1 MQRAAALVCGL
12 TLALYSG
19 TALTFSTFQDVDRA
33 ANAAVSYLN
42 GLNVICSFA
51 VINASPLNR
60 CVELMPGVQGSCLRL
75 NAAVNLYKTWSSG
88 EGPGSLS
95 NWILTPNG
103 FLNLTPAPAPT
114 HPANSL
120 MVISMPVTKP
130 LAAAGAVATPLATL
144 KPAASPAPVAT
155 PLPASRPD
163 SASPGLSAPVFRL
176 TLPLGLPRMNGG
188 NVRTLQNRLIDMS
201 KRLFLG
207 FRELRS
213 EAGRVVG

>member
-1 MQRAAALVCGL
+1 MQRAAALACSL

-19 TALTFSTFQDVDRA
+19 TALTVSTLQDVDRA
-33 ANAAVSYLN
+33 TNVVVSYLS

-51 VINASPLNR
+51 VRNASPLSR
-60 CVELMPGVQGSCLRL
+60 CMELMSGVQGSCLRL
-75 NAAVNLYKTWSSG
+75 NAAVNLYRAWSSG

-103 FLNLTPAPAPT
+103 FLNLTPAPT

-120 MVISMPVTKP
+120 MVISVPVTKP
-130 LAAAGAVATPLATL
+130 LAAAGAVAAPLATL

-163 SASPGLSAPVFRL
+163 SAPPGLSAPVFRL
-176 TLPLGLPRMNGG
+176 TLPPGLPRINGG

-201 KRLFLG
+201 KKARG
-207 FRELRS
+207 S
-213 EAGRVVG
+213 GGDGW